1 MFIKNKISR
10 FPFQVLATPTRTL
23 IKAKFD
29 YHSLSC
35 FVQRVFY
42 LVEYL
47 LLIPTIFLLSPN
59 TPQCIGSNAP
69 LILATSCD
77 FFFIDGQITKTNI
90 FFPGRHKYHKEDL
103 SIHASSKNILCWN
116 NFLLSKSAYRVN
128 HVNIHRWFW
137 LKQII
142 CPFCSTIK
150 M

>member
-1 MFIKNKISR
+1 MFIIKEISR

-90 FFPGRHKYHKEDL
+90 FFRADINIIKRIYPYTLHPKIFDVGIISYFPNLLIEL
-103 SIHASSKNILCWN
+103 IMWISIVDIDWN
-116 NFLLSKSAYRVN
+116 KLFAHFARL
-128 HVNIHRWFW
+128 
-137 LKQII
+137 
-142 CPFCSTIK
+142 
-150 M
+150 

>member
-1 MFIKNKISR
+1 MFIKKEISR

-77 FFFIDGQITKTNI
+77 FFYWWSSYKNKH

-103 SIHASSKNILCWN
+103 SIHASSKNIWCWN
-116 NFLLSKSAYRVN
+116 NFLLPKSAYRVN
-128 HVNIHRWFW
+128 HVNIHRWYW